1 MEAGGP
7 FGPPALLC
15 GGLCHTSYM
24 GELARDTGRK
34 ALALGVLLLAAWV
47 LFKLVLGFVA
57 TVAWIA
63 VVVLAIIAVVW
74 ALRVL

>member
-1 MEAGGP
+1 
-7 FGPPALLC
+7 
-15 GGLCHTSYM
+15 M

-47 LFKLVLGFVA
+47 LFKIVLGVVA

-63 VVVLAIIAVVW
+63 VVVLAIVAIVW